1 MTAEPARGGTAR
13 EQLLAEMIALLQKVT
28 GEDSRWA
35 DQIDSATR
43 LEKDLYLDSLEMA
56 ALCELARQAYGDE
69 VDLAAFVSAL
79 DIDQIIGLTVGE
91 LVTQVAA
98 AQTAARTAGGPDRA
112 GAGQ

>member
-1 MTAEPARGGTAR
+1 MTAEPARDNAAW

-56 ALCELARQAYGDE
+56 ALCELATQAYGDK

-91 LVTQVAA
+91 LVAQVAA
-98 AQTAARTAGGPDRA
+98 AQAAAGPDRA